1 MIKSRDQVEGVFV
14 QTQRKLMLLLN
25 DVGRQ
30 RGDNEDQ
37 ALLHITSLISSEPDP
52 APRGGND
59 PSLT

>member
-1 MIKSRDQVEGVFV
+1 
-14 QTQRKLMLLLN
+14 MLLLN